1 MRYLAVVL
9 SAAAGVQAA
18 RQCSTTTGYTHRVL
32 DARYDGPDVDKPGSD
47 LATISVS
54 LSSSTTPLYEC
65 VAQWPESWKGFHNVT
80 EKLIWSD
87 CIWTGAGSGADKSVA
102 FAVDWNKK
110 VVYLAHVF
118 ACSDR
123 EGTDGLATGTLPL
136 SELDCDYTEEGSAY
150 CIPKATSSGARP
162 DLRISTVLAP
172 TAPDANTA
180 SCSEI
185 SEQYQSWTL
194 ENWHRQFVLTPGSF
208 EPKAGTDTGPSFTL
222 KSLGVNGVTFT
233 CAPTSAPV
241 GPFQGECKSDVTKAA
256 ATFTFDPKLNILTV
270 KQKWDCGDSAAL
282 ETVGVGYMQGTC
294 DRGFN
299 SDVFTCSSEPVLI
312 GTEAL

>member
-1 MRYLAVVL
+1 MRYLAIVL

-87 CIWTGAGSGADKSVA
+87 CIWTGAGTGADKSMA

-123 EGTDGLATGTLPL
+123 QGTEGLATGTLPL
-136 SELDCDYTEEGSAY
+136 SDLDCDYTEDGSAY
-150 CIPKATSSGARP
+150 CTPKATSSGARP
-162 DLRISTVLAP
+162 DLRISTILEPA
-172 TAPDANTA
+172 APDANTA
-180 SCSEI
+180 SCSDI

-194 ENWHRQFVLTPGSF
+194 EKWHRQFVLTPGTF

-222 KSLGVNGVTFT
+222 KSLGVHGATFT
-233 CAPTSAPV
+233 CATTSASV
-241 GPFQGECKSDVTKAA
+241 GPFQGECKSDVAKAA

-270 KQKWDCGDSAAL
+270 KQKWDCGNSAAL

>member
-9 SAAAGVQAA
+9 STVAGVQAA

-65 VAQWPESWKGFHNVT
+65 VAQWPDSWKGFHNVT

-123 EGTDGLATGTLPL
+123 EGLVHFLDSRFLSVLGSDGFRLKPG
-136 SELDCDYTEEGSAY
+136 
-150 CIPKATSSGARP
+150 
-162 DLRISTVLAP
+162 P
-172 TAPDANTA
+172 TA
-180 SCSEI
+180 
-185 SEQYQSWTL
+185 
-194 ENWHRQFVLTPGSF
+194 
-208 EPKAGTDTGPSFTL
+208 
-222 KSLGVNGVTFT
+222 
-233 CAPTSAPV
+233 
-241 GPFQGECKSDVTKAA
+241 
-256 ATFTFDPKLNILTV
+256 
-270 KQKWDCGDSAAL
+270 
-282 ETVGVGYMQGTC
+282 
-294 DRGFN
+294 
-299 SDVFTCSSEPVLI
+299 
-312 GTEAL
+312 